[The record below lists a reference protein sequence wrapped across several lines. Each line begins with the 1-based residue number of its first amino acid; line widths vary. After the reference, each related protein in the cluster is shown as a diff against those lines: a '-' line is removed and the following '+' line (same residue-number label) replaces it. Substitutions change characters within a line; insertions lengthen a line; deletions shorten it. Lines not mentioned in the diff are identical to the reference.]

1 MKTEKELID
10 AAFEK
15 LKNNFL
21 NPYESPCPSIIEEL
35 DEKVYCRTQI
45 EIAGNIADGLMFFN
59 NYTSRIIGLE
69 AKTDKDNY
77 SRLYSQINGYLAIC
91 DEVYLVVEN
100 KKILPSLP
108 FFVGII
114 RVNDDT
120 TIEKYPTSLK
130 HSINAN
136 EYWSTLLKAFNAHC
150 GLNRSEDTLN
160 FFDAVETIK
169 RKLIWNQFVIGFHQ
183 TYVKNYIPLT
193 QEEKRIVGAYFGKD
207 YQMSLEEDVTK

>member
-21 NPYESPCPSIIEEL
+21 TPYESPCPPIIEEL
-35 DEKVYCRTQI
+35 GGKVHCRTQV

-59 NYTSRIIGLE
+59 SYTSRIIGLE

-108 FFVGII
+108 FFVGVI
-114 RVNDDT
+114 RVNGDT
-120 TIEKYPTSLK
+120 TIEKYPMSLK

-136 EYWSTLLKAFNAHC
+136 EYWSTLLKAFNVHC
-150 GLNRSEDTLN
+150 GVRKDESALS

-183 TYVKNYIPLT
+183 TYVKEYIPLAD
-193 QEEKRIVGAYFGKD
+193 EEKRIVRAFFGKD
-207 YQMSLEEDVTK
+207 YQMQLEEGVTR